1 MGFITAVSTVV
12 DIIAPIYTILAIITV
27 VVYAKASKFS
37 RKSDERRVY
46 EFVKKA
52 KISEDDP
59 DAWKKKFA
67 GNWTLQR
74 REGLKEV
81 SLLYMMCL

>member
-1 MGFITAVSTVV
+1 MGFGSAVATVV

-27 VVYAKASKFS
+27 IFYAKASKLS
-37 RKSDERRVY
+37 SKTNEKRVY
-46 EFVKKA
+46 EFVKKV

-67 GNWTLQR
+67 GDWTLQR

-81 SLLYMMCL
+81 RYI